1 MTENVTIIDKIFTGI
16 FEGSAYGSFRVSQF
30 ILCIGVSLIIGLAV
44 AAIYRFR
51 SQCTSSFLLTLAILP
66 ATVCMVILMV
76 NGNIGAGVAIAGA
89 FSLVRF
95 RSVPGTAKEIA
106 AIFLAMTTGLM
117 TGMGY
122 LGYAGLFVLIMG
134 AIWMLYQWVT
144 AKSMATL
151 GKNRTLRITIPED
164 LNYTAVFDEPLKQ
177 YTSSAELMS
186 VKTTNLGSLFKLT
199 YRITLRDSSK
209 EKELIDALRCRN
221 GNLEINITR
230 QEGNNNEL

>member
-1 MTENVTIIDKIFTGI
+1 MLDTIFTGI
-16 FEGSAYGSFRVSQF
+16 FEGAAFGSFKVSQF
-30 ILCIGVSLIIGLAV
+30 ILCIAVSLVIGLFIAAV
-44 AAIYRFR
+44 YRFR
-51 SQCTSSFLLTLAILP
+51 SQYTSSFLLTLAILP

-106 AIFLAMTTGLM
+106 AIFMAMTTGLM

-122 LGYAGLFVLIMG
+122 LGYGVLFALIMG
-134 AIWMLYQWVT
+134 TIWVLYQWIN
-144 AKSMATL
+144 AKHMATL

-164 LNYTAVFDEPLKQ
+164 LNYTDVFSEPLKT
-177 YTSSAELMS
+177 YTSSAELMG

-199 YRITLRDSSK
+199 YRITLRDVTK

-230 QEGNNNEL
+230 QEGNSNEL